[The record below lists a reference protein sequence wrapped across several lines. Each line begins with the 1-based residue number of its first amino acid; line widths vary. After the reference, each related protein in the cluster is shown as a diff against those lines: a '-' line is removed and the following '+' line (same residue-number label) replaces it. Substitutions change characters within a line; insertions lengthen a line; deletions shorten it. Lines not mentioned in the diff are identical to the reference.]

1 MSSIRVVFTP
11 EHLLIDFFSIGA
23 HALPD
28 NPNADEKLGLNSQ
41 ITRRDFLNSSLLGT
55 GAALLSAACP
65 MHALAQQKAAAAG
78 SSADT
83 FTGYGGVGDYADA
96 NGNTFHVVQAAH
108 RVRDNFYKQFP
119 QSPEDTGEIFDL
131 IIIGGGLTG
140 LMTAHEYRKRSAGHQ
155 HCLIL
160 ENHPVFGGEAR
171 QNEFDVNGYHL
182 IGPQGSNDFYPPQE
196 GSNTQ
201 LDQFF
206 TEFKLPRTY
215 TFQSW
220 NPALKPLRFS
230 YDNYANMDG
239 LEEGYVD
246 VAYYFDQKSGVS
258 KPTWLLNIW
267 SNGLKEAPFSERAK
281 KDLLRWRHDSG
292 QTGDDDPRFL
302 DTITYKHYL
311 EVVKGYDPEVTKF
324 SQPMVGLLGGVGS
337 DAVAARVGHSLVSAY
352 QKEPRH
358 TLSFPG
364 GNSTMARHLVRGL
377 IPDSISGDFTFE
389 SVMNGRIDFA
399 ALDKPQQPTRIRLRS
414 TVIRVEHQA
423 HGSAKDSVAVTYE
436 CKGRLYQTHARAV
449 VMASGGWIN
458 KRILGGMPDDIRA
471 AYDQFFYAPALIAN
485 IALTNWRFLYKLG
498 APAVRWMDDGTMF
511 GYCANI
517 RRDMVIGSYNPP
529 LDPEKPTL
537 FTFYMGLYTPGHSA
551 REQGAMGRMRLLSTT
566 YADYER
572 TIRRQMTDMFGNLGF
587 DAKGDIAGIVLNRWG
602 HARVIQPPGF
612 YYGVDG
618 NPSPREVVAKG
629 YGRIAIGHSELNGAQ
644 NYTGAFQ
651 HARRCAEQAWALN
664 S

>member
-1 MSSIRVVFTP
+1 LSDQHP
-11 EHLLIDFFSIGA
+11 EEDH
-23 HALPD
+23 
-28 NPNADEKLGLNSQ
+28 KLGLDSK
-41 ITRRDFLNSSLLGT
+41 ITRRDFLNSSLLGS

-65 MHALAQQKAAAAG
+65 MHAFSEHAKTGGAQ
-78 SSADT
+78 DE

-96 NGNTFHVVQAAH
+96 NGNTLPVVQAAH
-108 RVRDNFYKQFP
+108 RVRDNYYREDP
-119 QSPEDTGEIFDL
+119 QNAEDTGEIFDL
-131 IIIGGGLTG
+131 IIVGGGLTG
-140 LMTAHEYRKRSAGHQ
+140 LMTAHEYQKHSQGRHRV
-155 HCLIL
+155 LIL
-160 ENHPVFGGEAR
+160 ENHSVFGGEAR
-171 QNEFDVNGYHL
+171 QNEFEVNGHRL

-206 TEFKLPRTY
+206 TDFKLPRTY

-239 LEEGYVD
+239 LGEGYVD
-246 VAYYFDQKSGVS
+246 VAYYFDEKSGAA
-258 KPTWLLNIW
+258 KPTWMLNIW
-267 SNGLKEAPFSERAK
+267 SNNLEGTTYNDRAK
-281 KDLLRWRHDSG
+281 KDLLRWRNDSG
-292 QTGDDDPRFL
+292 QTDDDDPHFL

-311 EVVKGYDPEVTKF
+311 EVVKDYDPEVTKF

-337 DAVAARVGHSLVSAY
+337 DAVAARVGHGLVTAY
-352 QKEPRH
+352 QKEPRR

-364 GNSTMARHLVRGL
+364 GNSTMSRHLVRGL
-377 IPDSISGDFTFE
+377 IPDSISGEFSFE
-389 SVMNGRIDFA
+389 GVMNGHINFA
-399 ALDKPQQPTRIRLRS
+399 ALDKAGQATRIRLRS
-414 TVIRVEHQA
+414 TVIRVEQKA
-423 HGSAKDSVAVTYE
+423 QSGRQDGVAVTYE
-436 CKGRLYQTHARAV
+436 SGGKVYRTGARSA

-458 KRILGGMPDDIRA
+458 RRILAGMPEDLRA
-471 AYDQFFYAPALIAN
+471 AYNQFFYAPALIAN
-485 IALTNWRFLYKLG
+485 VALTNWRFLYKLG

-517 RRDMVIGSYNPP
+517 RRDMVIGDYNPP

-537 FTFYMGLYTPGHSA
+537 LTFYMGLYSPGHSA
-551 REQGAMGRMRLLSTT
+551 QQQGMMGRMRLLSTT

-572 TIRRQMTDMFGNLGF
+572 MIRRQMTEMFGELGF
-587 DAKGDIAGIVLNRWG
+587 DAKRDIAGIILNRWG

-618 NPSPREVVAKG
+618 KSSPREVVAKG
-629 YGRIAIGHSELNGAQ
+629 YGRIVIGHSELNGAQ

-651 HARRCAEQAWALN
+651 HAKRCADEAWTLN

>member
-1 MSSIRVVFTP
+1 MIVAKKKISNHDR
-11 EHLLIDFFSIGA
+11 E
-23 HALPD
+23 
-28 NPNADEKLGLNSQ
+28 LGLTAK
-41 ITRRDFLNSSLLGT
+41 ITRRDFLNSSLLGS

-65 MHALAQQKAAAAG
+65 MHAFAQGKQTAAKPNPN
-78 SSADT
+78 SPDEFS
-83 FTGYGGVGDYADA
+83 GYGGIGDYAGA
-96 NGNTFHVVQAAH
+96 NGNTLPVVQAAH
-108 RVRDNFYKQFP
+108 RVRDNFYQ
-119 QSPEDTGEIFDL
+119 QSPQTAEDTGELFDL
-131 IIIGGGLTG
+131 VIVGGGLTG
-140 LMTAHEYRKRSAGHQ
+140 LMTAHEYARNSQGKQ

-171 QNEFDVNGYHL
+171 QNEFEVNGYHL

-215 TFQSW
+215 SFQSW
-220 NPALKPLRFS
+220 SSDLKPLRFS

-246 VAYYFDQKSGVS
+246 VAYYFDQKSGAS

-267 SNGLKEAPFSERAK
+267 SNDLKEAPFTGRAK
-281 KDLLRWRHDSG
+281 KDLLTWRHDAG
-292 QTGDDDPRFL
+292 QSGDDDPRFL

-311 EVVKGYDPEVTKF
+311 ETVKGYDPEVTKF

-337 DAVAARVGHSLVSAY
+337 DAVAARVGHGLVAAY
-352 QKEPRH
+352 QKEPRR

-364 GNSTMARHLVRGL
+364 GNSTMGRHLVRGL
-377 IPDSISGDFTFE
+377 IPGSISGDFTFE
-389 SVMNGRIDFA
+389 GVMNGRINFA
-399 ALDKPQQPTRIRLRS
+399 ALDKADQPTRIRLRS
-414 TVIRVEHQA
+414 TVIRVEHEVHA
-423 HGSAKDSVAVTYE
+423 GAKDTVAVTYE
-436 CKGRLYQTHARAV
+436 CKGRVYRTHARAV

-458 KRILGGMPDDIRA
+458 KHILVGMPDDIRA

-485 IALTNWRFLYKLG
+485 VALTNWRFLYKLG

-517 RRDMVIGSYNPP
+517 RRDMVIGDYNPP
-529 LDPEKPTL
+529 LHPDKPTL
-537 FTFYMGLYTPGHSA
+537 LTFYMGLYTPGHPA
-551 REQGAMGRMRLLSTT
+551 QVQGTMGRMRLLSTT

-572 TIRRQMTDMFGNLGF
+572 TIRRQMTDMFGDLGF
-587 DAKGDIAGIVLNRWG
+587 DAKRDIAGIILNRWG

-612 YYGVDG
+612 YYGVNG
-618 NPSPREVVAKG
+618 KPSPREVVAKG

-651 HARRCAEQAWALN
+651 HAKRCADQAWALN
-664 S
+664 T

>member
-1 MSSIRVVFTP
+1 MAKKISEDDRR
-11 EHLLIDFFSIGA
+11 
-23 HALPD
+23 
-28 NPNADEKLGLNSQ
+28 LGLTSK
-41 ITRRDFLNSSLLGT
+41 ITRRDFLNSSLLGS

-65 MHALAQQKAAAAG
+65 MHAFAEAKQTAAN
-78 SSADT
+78 SNSPDE
-83 FTGYGGVGDYADA
+83 FSGYGGVGDYADA
-96 NGNTFHVVQAAH
+96 NGNTLPVVQAAH
-108 RVRDNFYKQFP
+108 RVRDNFYQQNP
-119 QSPEDTGEIFDL
+119 QSAEDTGELFDL
-131 IIIGGGLTG
+131 IIVGGGLTG
-140 LMTAHEYRKRSAGHQ
+140 LMTAHEYARNSQGKQ

-171 QNEFDVNGYHL
+171 QNEFEVNGYHL

-215 TFQSW
+215 AFQSW
-220 NPALKPLRFS
+220 SSDLKPLRFS

-239 LEEGYVD
+239 LEERYVD
-246 VAYYFDQKSGVS
+246 VAYYFDQKSGAS
-258 KPTWLLNIW
+258 KPIWVLNIW
-267 SNGLKEAPFSERAK
+267 SNDLKETPFSERAK
-281 KDLLRWRHDSG
+281 KDLLIWRHESG
-292 QTGDDDPRFL
+292 QSEDDDPHFL

-311 EVVKGYDPEVTKF
+311 ETVKGYDPEVTKF

-337 DAVAARVGHSLVSAY
+337 DAVAARVGHGLVSTY
-352 QKEPRH
+352 QKEPRR

-364 GNSTMARHLVRGL
+364 GNSTMGRHLVRGL
-377 IPDSISGDFTFE
+377 IPGSISGDFSFE
-389 SVMNGRIDFA
+389 GIMNGRINFA
-399 ALDKPQQPTRIRLRS
+399 ALDKKDQPTRIRLRS
-414 TVIRVEHQA
+414 TVIRVEHEA
-423 HGSAKDSVAVTYE
+423 NTGAKDTVAVTYE
-436 CKGRLYQTHARAV
+436 CKGRVYRTHARAV

-458 KRILGGMPDDIRA
+458 KHILVGMPEDMRA

-485 IALTNWRFLYKLG
+485 VALTNWRFLYKLG

-517 RRDMVIGSYNPP
+517 RRDMVIGDYNPP
-529 LDPEKPTL
+529 LHPDKPTL
-537 FTFYMGLYTPGHSA
+537 LTFYMGLYTPGHPA
-551 REQGAMGRMRLLSTT
+551 QVQGTMGRMRLLSTT

-572 TIRRQMTDMFGNLGF
+572 TIRRQMTDMFSDLGF
-587 DAKGDIAGIVLNRWG
+587 DAKRDIAGIILNRWG

-612 YYGVDG
+612 YYGVNG
-618 NPSPREVVAKG
+618 KPSPREVVAKG

-651 HARRCAEQAWALN
+651 HARRCADQAWALN
-664 S
+664 SGDSHMNPGML